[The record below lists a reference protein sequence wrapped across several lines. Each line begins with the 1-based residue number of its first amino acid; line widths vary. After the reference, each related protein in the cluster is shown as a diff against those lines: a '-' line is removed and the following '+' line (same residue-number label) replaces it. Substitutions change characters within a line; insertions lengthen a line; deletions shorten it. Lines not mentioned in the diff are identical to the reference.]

1 MTAQCEAQKNTF
13 CTLQADQAHVIT
25 VKHPKQLAIPR
36 VRSHERDK
44 AEGLLDHHDKA
55 GGASPWR
62 QRLPILV
69 IALVAI
75 LGAITLRDFLSFE
88 ALRDN
93 RAALIAFR
101 DSHYLLTALIF
112 VMAYFAIVAFSLPGA
127 TAATLTGGFLFG
139 VFPGAFFNLFAA
151 TAGAVAIFLAVRAGF
166 GKAFSAKIDAS
177 DGRIKQITDAIRA
190 NEAPVLFSL
199 RLMPVLPFFVMN
211 VIPALINVRLPV
223 FAITT
228 FFGIMPG
235 GLIYTWVGA
244 GLGEVFAR
252 DETPDLGIIFEPYI
266 IGPLAGLAALSLLP
280 VILKQLRRKESQP

>member
-1 MTAQCEAQKNTF
+1 MN
-13 CTLQADQAHVIT
+13 
-25 VKHPKQLAIPR
+25 
-36 VRSHERDK
+36 SK
-44 AEGLLDHHDKA
+44 AV
-55 GGASPWR
+55 WR
-62 QRLPILV
+62 RRLPVLV

-75 LGAITLRDFLSFE
+75 LGAVALRDYLSFE

-112 VMAYFAIVAFSLPGA
+112 VLAYIAIVAFSLPGA

-139 VFPGAFFNLFAA
+139 VFPGALFNIVAA
-151 TAGAVAIFLAVRAGF
+151 TIGAAAIFLAVRAGF
-166 GKAFSAKIDAS
+166 GRALSARIDAS

-211 VIPALINVRLPV
+211 VVPALIGVRLRV
-223 FAITT
+223 FVVTT

-235 GLIYTWVGA
+235 GAIYTWVGA

-252 DETPDLGIIFEPYI
+252 DESPDLGIIFEPHI
-266 IGPLAGLAALSLLP
+266 IGPLIGLAALSLLP
-280 VILKQLRRKESQP
+280 VIVKQLRRKEGQP

>member
-1 MTAQCEAQKNTF
+1 MNQ
-13 CTLQADQAHVIT
+13 
-25 VKHPKQLAIPR
+25 
-36 VRSHERDK
+36 
-44 AEGLLDHHDKA
+44 HDSA
-55 GGASPWR
+55 GGPSLWR

-75 LGAITLRDFLSFE
+75 IGAFSLRDYLSFE

-101 DSHYLLTALIF
+101 DSHYLLTAFLF
-112 VMAYFAIVAFSLPGA
+112 VLAYIAIVAFSLPGA

-151 TAGAVAIFLAVRAGF
+151 TIGAVAIFLAVRAGF
-166 GKAFSAKIDAS
+166 GRSFSEKIDAS

-190 NEAPVLFSL
+190 NEAPVLLSL

-211 VIPALINVRLPV
+211 VIPALIGVRLSV
-223 FAITT
+223 FAATT
-228 FFGIMPG
+228 FIGIIPG
-235 GLIYTWVGA
+235 GAIYTWVGA

-266 IGPLAGLAALSLLP
+266 IGPLLGLAALSLLP
-280 VILKQLRRKESQP
+280 VILKQLRRTEDQP

>member
-1 MTAQCEAQKNTF
+1 M
-13 CTLQADQAHVIT
+13 IG
-25 VKHPKQLAIPR
+25 VKQPKQLANPG
-36 VRSHERDK
+36 VRPHEHGK
-44 AEGLLDHHDKA
+44 AEFIVNQHQAIDKK
-55 GGASPWR
+55 PIWR
-62 QRLPILV
+62 QRLPIVV

-75 LGAITLRDFLSFE
+75 FGAVALRDYLSFE

-101 DSHYLLTALIF
+101 DAHYLLTALFF
-112 VMAYFAIVAFSLPGA
+112 VLAYIAIVAFSLPGA

-139 VFPGAFFNLFAA
+139 VFPGALFNILAA
-151 TAGAVAIFLAVRAGF
+151 TIGAVMIFWAVRAGL
-166 GKAFSAKIDAS
+166 GRALSAKIDAS
-177 DGRIKQITDAIRA
+177 DGRIKQITDSIRA

-211 VIPALINVRLPV
+211 VIPALIGVRMSV
-223 FAITT
+223 FAATT

-235 GLIYTWVGA
+235 GVIYTWVGA

-252 DETPDLGIIFEPYI
+252 DETPDLGIIFEPHI

-280 VILKQLRRKESQP
+280 VIMKQFRGKEGKP